1 MEPVIRAV
9 VIYFAVLIFIRLSGR
24 RTMAELTVFD
34 FVLLLIIS
42 EATQQGMIRDDF
54 SMTNAIVVIVS
65 LILADVILSLVRQ
78 KWHAVDRWF
87 EGVPMVLIDDG
98 KLLKDRLD
106 RSRVDENDILEAARR
121 LRGLENMSQIRYA
134 VLEKDGS
141 ITHYSLRSDRADPR
155 PVILIPSAVGALHR
169 SSADRAFSLE

>member
-1 MEPVIRAV
+1 MEPVIRAA
-9 VIYFAVLIFIRLSGR
+9 VIYLAVMIFIRLSGR
-24 RTMAELTVFD
+24 RTLAELTVFD

-42 EATQQGMIRDDF
+42 EATEQGMIRND
-54 SMTNAIVVIVS
+54 SSLTNAIVVIVS
-65 LILADVILSLVRQ
+65 LILIDIILSLVRQ
-78 KWHAVDRWF
+78 KWHAIDRWF

-134 VLEKDGS
+134 VLEKDGN
-141 ITHYSLRSDRADPR
+141 ITIIPFASTERTQTR
-155 PVILIPSAVGALHR
+155 PS
-169 SSADRAFSLE
+169 

>member
-9 VIYFAVLIFIRLSGR
+9 AIYLVVLVCIRLSGR

-42 EATQQGMIRDDF
+42 EATQQAMLRDDF
-54 SMTNAIVVIVS
+54 SMTNAVVVILS

-78 KWHAVDRWF
+78 KWHTVDRWF

-106 RSRVDENDILEAARR
+106 RSRVDEDDVLEAARR
-121 LRGLENMSQIRYA
+121 LRGLENMNQIKYA

-141 ITHYSLRSDRADPR
+141 IS
-155 PVILIPSAVGALHR
+155 IIPFASTEQSQAR
-169 SSADRAFSLE
+169 SS

>member
-9 VIYFAVLIFIRLSGR
+9 VIYLVVLIFIRLSGR

-54 SMTNAIVVIVS
+54 SMTNAVVVILS

-121 LRGLENMSQIRYA
+121 LRGLENMSQIKYA
-134 VLEKDGS
+134 VLEKDGNIS
-141 ITHYSLRSDRADPR
+141 IIPFALTEQTHA
-155 PVILIPSAVGALHR
+155 R
-169 SSADRAFSLE
+169 SS

>member
-9 VIYFAVLIFIRLSGR
+9 TIYVAVMVFIRFSGR
-24 RTMAELTVFD
+24 RTLAELTVFD

-42 EATQQGMIRDDF
+42 EATQQGMIRDDY
-54 SMTNAIVVIVS
+54 SLTNAIVVIVS
-65 LILADVILSLVRQ
+65 LILIDIILSLIRQ
-78 KWHAVDRWF
+78 KWNVVDRWF
-87 EGVPMVLIDDG
+87 EGVPMVLINDG

-141 ITHYSLRSDRADPR
+141 IT
-155 PVILIPSAVGALHR
+155 IIPFALTER
-169 SSADRAFSLE
+169 MQTPPT